1 MSLVILSVAKD
12 PPQLQ
17 EILRL
22 RLRMTILTIMVF
34 FCFITTAHADDFD
47 YTSFARIPIQ
57 HEGRIKPMAT
67 FALIHLEKFSGKSEI
82 ADTTAIAWLAQTM
95 FNPAQSMSQPLFL
108 LKDPDAQAM
117 LGLPTKPDN
126 RYSFAEA
133 TEAINTNQK
142 LIQSLLQIPTGEL
155 SPGQR
160 AVLELHEN
168 TALFAQIT
176 LSCTLF
182 LHLSIEPQKGDST
195 FIDYFHTMPE
205 WQKSLQAIIAKKGTD
220 LNRYTPQETA
230 LAEAMHKLTI
240 TLHSSEDNT
249 LLRVIP
255 PQWTGSDAWL
265 SPWAIFHSGQGS
277 PQSAELMQL
286 WRQVTTSY
294 QEHNAAHWLEATQAL
309 ASKMSAAPGVRPK
322 ALSLEILYYQ
332 WAPLSKSMALYI
344 LGFAL
349 TLLCISG
356 LRIWSF
362 VRMFTVGTVCA
373 GAFLHALT
381 LATRIYILERPPVGT
396 LYESLLFV
404 SLIAVLFGLFLE
416 WRLRNNLGL
425 LVATLA
431 GSLLLFASQSFSG
444 DDTMSML
451 IAVLNTNFW
460 LATHVLCITTGYDF
474 GLVAGIIAHIH
485 LIMRCLG
492 RDPDKTR
499 QILRGGYGTAL
510 IALLFTSLGTI
521 LGGIWADQSWCRFWG
536 WDPKENGAL
545 LICLWL
551 IWILHGRISQH
562 FHERGFAVALALLN
576 VVIALSWLGVN
587 LLSTGL
593 HSYGF
598 TDKAALSLAL
608 FCAAEFSFAAI
619 TYFLIGRKDHA
630 L

>member
-1 MSLVILSVAKD
+1 MALLALFIMTLVTL
-12 PPQLQ
+12 P
-17 EILRL
+17 
-22 RLRMTILTIMVF
+22 
-34 FCFITTAHADDFD
+34 AHADDLD
-47 YTSFARIPIQ
+47 YSHFARIPIQ
-57 HEGRIKPMAT
+57 HEGRIKPLET
-67 FALIHLEKFSGKSEI
+67 FALIHLEKFSGQS
-82 ADTTAIAWLAQTM
+82 TSAIAWLAQTM
-95 FNPAQSMSQPLFL
+95 FDPAKAMNEPVFL
-108 LKDPDAQAM
+108 LKDADAQAM
-117 LGLPTKPDN
+117 LALPSKPDN
-126 RYSFAEA
+126 LYSFAE
-133 TEAINTNQK
+133 TTSAINANGK
-142 LIQSLLQIPTGEL
+142 LIQSLLQIPPSEL

-168 TALFAQIT
+168 TGLFAQIT
-176 LSCTLF
+176 LSSTLF
-182 LHLSIEPQKGDST
+182 LHLSIDMEKSGST
-195 FIDYFHTMPE
+195 FIDYFQTMPE
-205 WQKSLQAIIAKKGTD
+205 WQKSLQAVIAKKGTD
-220 LNRYTPQETA
+220 LNRYTPHEIQ
-230 LAEAMHKLTI
+230 LANSMRKLTL
-240 TLHSSEDNT
+240 TLHSSENNT

-255 PQWTGSDAWL
+255 PQWGSDIWL

-277 PQSAELMQL
+277 PASAELMQL
-286 WRQVTTSY
+286 WRQLATAY
-294 QEHNAAHWLEATQAL
+294 QEHNAAHWQETAVTLTQ
-309 ASKMSAAPGVRPK
+309 KMSSAPGVRPQ

-332 WAPLSKSMALYI
+332 WNPLGKSMVLYI
-344 LGFAL
+344 IGFAL
-349 TLLCISG
+349 TLFCISG
-356 LRIWSF
+356 LRMSPHIRSLS
-362 VRMFTVGTVCA
+362 VGIITL
-373 GAFLHALT
+373 GAILHTLT
-381 LATRIYILERPPVGT
+381 IAARIFILERPPVGT

-416 WRLRNNLGL
+416 YRLRNNLGL

-460 LATHVLCITTGYDF
+460 LATHVLCITTGYGF
-474 GLVAGIIAHIH
+474 GLVAGIIAHIY
-485 LIMRCLG
+485 LIMRCANH
-492 RDPDKTR
+492 DPDKTR

-521 LGGIWADQSWCRFWG
+521 LGGIWADQSWGRFWG

-551 IWILHGRISQH
+551 IWILHGRISAH

-598 TDKAALSLAL
+598 TDKAAWALAL
-608 FCAAEFSFAAI
+608 FCGAEITFAAI
-619 TYFLIGRKDHA
+619 TFILIGRKDHA